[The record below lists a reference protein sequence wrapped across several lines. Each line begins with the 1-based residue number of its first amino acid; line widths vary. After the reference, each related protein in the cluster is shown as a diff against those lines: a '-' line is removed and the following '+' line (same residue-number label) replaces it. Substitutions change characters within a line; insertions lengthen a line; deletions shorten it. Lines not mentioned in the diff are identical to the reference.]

1 MSRGPYPILLML
13 AMSMPS
19 AVRAIGLG
27 EIRVDS
33 ALNEPLSAQID
44 IVGATREELVAL
56 TATVASRDVFQRYG
70 VDRPSFLASATFKV
84 GLDAAGH
91 PVLNVRSADAF
102 TDPVVSLLVDLRW
115 GKNDVVREYSLLL
128 DPPGYAYPRPASDI
142 ASAAPAP
149 RVVAA
154 PVAGLPVAAPPATV
168 PALPAASSARA
179 QPAASALETASSGR
193 AQIRVAAGDTLRAIA
208 RHAGASTAAQAQTL
222 MIAIFRANST
232 AFEGNI
238 NRLHRGAVLTIP
250 TTAECAAISSAEA
263 RREVRAQMTAWRLDG
278 RPAASHAATAVAD
291 TSAAPA
297 QAGARVPDAL
307 QNRVQT
313 LELALDDLHKQ
324 LASEDAKIQGL
335 KRTAA
340 TEPVAEA
347 NTAMPGSAVAAIVP
361 AASASPAPVATAP
374 TAPAES
380 PAVPAA
386 PAELVNAPIIAP
398 SHPAVAVAAMAPA
411 SRAPR
416 SAEFFGPV
424 ALALGLLVAG
434 IAFFRRRAVRAVE
447 IPSYGAEPAA
457 VAEAPTVTAA
467 VAPPTSA
474 PPVRVAMTRA
484 PSVAS
489 VSASA
494 KEPAQPAAALSGDDM
509 SSLFDAA
516 PLPTTGMVGTELV
529 DIEALE
535 RSYLESLPIDP
546 SAIETTTVET
556 LGIEATVA
564 LPVGIEATVAQPAPK
579 PDFNLAD
586 LDATAQHVHMPSA
599 LHDSPVTSE
608 RRTNIVDVLKLAI
621 ERDPNRRDLR
631 MKLLETYYSL
641 ASTNQ
646 RAFLEVVRK
655 LSREKDSLSSEDW
668 QKVMMMGREIAA
680 DDIFFAEIPGA
691 ADLANCA

>member
-1 MSRGPYPILLML
+1 ML

-149 RVVAA
+149 HVVAA
-154 PVAGLPVAAPPATV
+154 PTAALPVAALPATV
-168 PALPAASSARA
+168 PPLPAASSGRA
-179 QPAASALETASSGR
+179 QPATSALETASSGR

-208 RHAGASTAAQAQTL
+208 RRAGASTAAQAQTL
-222 MIAIFRANST
+222 MIAIFRANPS

-250 TTAECAAISSAEA
+250 TTAECAAISSVEA

-278 RPAASHAATAVAD
+278 RPAASHAASAVAD
-291 TSAAPA
+291 TSVAPA
-297 QAGARVPDAL
+297 QAGAGVPDAL

-324 LASEDAKIQGL
+324 LASEDAKIQDL
-335 KRTAA
+335 KRSAA
-340 TEPVAEA
+340 TEPVAE
-347 NTAMPGSAVAAIVP
+347 
-361 AASASPAPVATAP
+361 SPA
-374 TAPAES
+374 E
-380 PAVPAA
+380 PAA
-386 PAELVNAPIIAP
+386 PAELVKAPIIAP
-398 SHPAVAVAAMAPA
+398 SHPAAAVAAMTPA
-411 SRAPR
+411 NRAPR

-434 IAFFRRRAVRAVE
+434 IAFIRRRAVRAVE
-447 IPSYGAEPAA
+447 IPSYATEPAA
-457 VAEAPTVTAA
+457 AAESPKVTSA
-467 VAPPTSA
+467 VTQPTSA
-474 PPVRVAMTRA
+474 PQVRAAMNMA

-489 VSASA
+489 VSA
-494 KEPAQPAAALSGDDM
+494 PANSPMAPAAPLSADDM

-516 PLPTTGMVGTELV
+516 PLPTNGMVSTELV

-546 SAIETTTVET
+546 SAVETTTVET

-564 LPVGIEATVAQPAPK
+564 QPVGIEATVAQPAPL

-599 LHDSPVTSE
+599 LHDTPVMSE

-680 DDIFFAEIPGA
+680 DDIFFAEIPGGA
-691 ADLANCA
+691 GLANCA

>member
-70 VDRPSFLASATFKV
+70 VDRPSFRASATFKV
-84 GLDAAGH
+84 GVNAAGH
-91 PVLNVRSADAF
+91 PVLNVRSADPF
-102 TDPVVSLLVDLRW
+102 TDPLVSLLVDLRW
-115 GKNDVVREYSLLL
+115 GRNDVVREYSLLL
-128 DPPGYAYPRPASDI
+128 DPPGYAYPRPASDV
-142 ASAAPAP
+142 ASAATEPRAVGAPA
-149 RVVAA
+149 AA
-154 PVAGLPVAAPPATV
+154 LPVAALPATV
-168 PALPAASSARA
+168 PPLQAASSART
-179 QPAASALETASSGR
+179 QPATSALETASSGR
-193 AQIRVAAGDTLRAIA
+193 SQIRVAAGDTLRGIA
-208 RHAGASTAAQAQTL
+208 RRAGASTAAQAQTL
-222 MIAIFRANST
+222 MIAIFRANPS

-278 RPAASHAATAVAD
+278 RPAAPHAASAVAD

-297 QAGARVPDAL
+297 RAGAGVPDAL

-324 LASEDAKIQGL
+324 LASEDAKIQDL
-335 KRTAA
+335 KRSAA

-347 NTAMPGSAVAAIVP
+347 NAAMPGPAVAAIVP
-361 AASASPAPVATAP
+361 PAAASLAPVPDATA
-374 TAPAES
+374 APAES
-380 PAVPAA
+380 PAMKAA
-386 PAELVNAPIIAP
+386 PAELVKAPIIAP
-398 SHPAVAVAAMAPA
+398 SHPAAAVAAMTPA
-411 SRAPR
+411 SQAPR
-416 SAEFFGPV
+416 SAELFGPV

-434 IAFFRRRAVRAVE
+434 IAFIRRRAVRAVA
-447 IPSYGAEPAA
+447 IPSYVAAPAA
-457 VAEAPTVTAA
+457 VADSPQVTSAVKQPPSAPTVSADMNM
-467 VAPPTSA
+467 APNRASISA
-474 PPVRVAMTRA
+474 PANSQMTPAA
-484 PSVAS
+484 PS
-489 VSASA
+489 SA
-494 KEPAQPAAALSGDDM
+494 DDM

-516 PLPTTGMVGTELV
+516 PLPTSGMVSTELV

-546 SAIETTTVET
+546 SALETTTVET

-564 LPVGIEATVAQPAPK
+564 QPVGIEATVAQPAPL

-599 LHDSPVTSE
+599 LHDAPVMKE

-680 DDIFFAEIPGA
+680 DDIFFAEIPGGA
-691 ADLANCA
+691 GLANCA

>member
-149 RVVAA
+149 HVVAA
-154 PVAGLPVAAPPATV
+154 PTAALPVAAVPATV
-168 PALPAASSARA
+168 PPLPA
-179 QPAASALETASSGR
+179 ASSGR

-208 RHAGASTAAQAQTL
+208 RRAGASTAAQAQTL
-222 MIAIFRANST
+222 MIAIFRANPS

-238 NRLHRGAVLTIP
+238 NRLHRDAVLTIP

-263 RREVRAQMTAWRLDG
+263 RREVRAHMTAWRLDG
-278 RPAASHAATAVAD
+278 RPAASHAATAEAG
-291 TSAAPA
+291 TSAPPA
-297 QAGARVPDAL
+297 EAGAGVPDAL
-307 QNRVQT
+307 KNRVQT

-324 LASEDAKIQGL
+324 LASEDAKIQDL

-347 NTAMPGSAVAAIVP
+347 NPAMPGPAVAAIVP
-361 AASASPAPVATAP
+361 AASASPAPAAT
-374 TAPAES
+374 
-380 PAVPAA
+380 VPAA
-386 PAELVNAPIIAP
+386 PAELVSAPIIAP
-398 SHPAVAVAAMAPA
+398 SHPVAAVAAMTPA

-416 SAEFFGPV
+416 SAEFFAPV
-424 ALALGLLVAG
+424 ALTLGLLVAG
-434 IAFFRRRAVRAVE
+434 IAFIRRRVVRAVE
-447 IPSYGAEPAA
+447 IPSYAAEPAA
-457 VAEAPTVTAA
+457 VAESPKVTSA
-467 VAPPTSA
+467 VTPPTSA
-474 PPVRVAMTRA
+474 PPVRVAMTMA

-489 VSASA
+489 VSAPA
-494 KEPAQPAAALSGDDM
+494 KEPAQPAAPLSADDM

-516 PLPTTGMVGTELV
+516 PLPTTGMATTELV

-546 SAIETTTVET
+546 SSIETTPVQT
-556 LGIEATVA
+556 LAIEATVA

-579 PDFNLAD
+579 PDFNLGD

-599 LHDSPVTSE
+599 LHDHPVTAE

-621 ERDPNRRDLR
+621 ERDPGRRDLR
-631 MKLLETYYSL
+631 MKLLETYYGL

-680 DDIFFAEIPGA
+680 DDIFFAEIPGG